1 MPKAAKS
8 SGDPL
13 KLLQLLWSPD
23 TKMGRSGT
31 TLAGVVQSSI
41 ELADGDGL
49 DALTMRAVAQRVGV
63 GAMTLYGYVPG
74 KPELIELMLD
84 AVVAKNYTGHQL
96 PGDLPDWRAG
106 LRHVALRNYAHALR
120 HPWTTATPPS
130 RPILGPGHLMKYENE
145 LAPLDGIG
153 LTDLEMDQAL
163 THVLALVQYASR
175 WHLSMQRVRAESSLS
190 DEQWWRAVAPN
201 LGALL
206 GNTELRVSSR
216 VGENLANAGDPEGFW
231 RRGLESVIV
240 GIDQRLG
247 NRSI

>member
-1 MPKAAKS
+1 MPRTAKG
-8 SGDPL
+8 SGEPL

-23 TKMGRSGT
+23 TKVGRSGT
-31 TLAGVVQSSI
+31 TVAGVVQAAI

-84 AVVAKNYTGHQL
+84 TVVAETYAGHHL
-96 PGDLPDWRAG
+96 PGDLLDWRSA
-106 LRHVALRNYAHALR
+106 LRHVALRNYDHAMS
-120 HPWTTATPPS
+120 HPWTAEAPPS
-130 RPILGPGHLMKYENE
+130 RPILGPGHLLKYENE

-153 LTDLEMDQAL
+153 LQDLEMDQAL

-175 WHLSMQRVRAESSLS
+175 WQLSMQRVRTETSLS

-206 GNTELRVSSR
+206 GDTELRVSSR
-216 VGENLANAGDPEGFW
+216 VGESLANAGDPDGFW
-231 RRGLESVIV
+231 RRGLETVIA
-240 GIDQRLG
+240 GIDPR
-247 NRSI
+247 ITEAP